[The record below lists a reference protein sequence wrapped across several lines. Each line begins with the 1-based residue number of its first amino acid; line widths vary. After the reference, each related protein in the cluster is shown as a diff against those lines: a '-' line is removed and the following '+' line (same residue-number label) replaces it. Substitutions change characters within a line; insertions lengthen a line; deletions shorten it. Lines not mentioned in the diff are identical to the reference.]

1 VLLFVVQAFI
11 GLQRT
16 AADVLYSLFSSEADI
31 GLQAT
36 EQQLQSW
43 LGQSA
48 RGSSSSIGSSSS
60 VLHVS
65 SYKPSSVT
73 PAPLL
78 GGSEE
83 HVDRGLLTV
92 IADTALGLQVGIRL
106 AALLKA
112 AWRVYCL

>member
-1 VLLFVVQAFI
+1 LQAFKELGSVASTLLQLLFSNGTGSDALKATPQQVQA
-11 GLQRT
+11 
-16 AADVLYSLFSSEADI
+16 
-31 GLQAT
+31 
-36 EQQLQSW
+36 W
-43 LGQSA
+43 LGQTA
-48 RGSSSSIGSSSS
+48 AAPAASSTSTAQSSNTSSIGSSSS

-92 IADTALGLQVGIRL
+92 IADTAPGLQVGTMCTGV
-106 AALLKA
+106 K
-112 AWRVYCL
+112 